1 MGVYHLMGLGRSPGA
16 ITGPLSYLSHRYQR
30 WNTDDQ
36 RFFSRSGEVVQR
48 RRGDKVGDVQALILF
63 TTREV
68 LTGQDQGSPF
78 ISYNYIE
85 NPPGRTVQEPEKQGG
100 PMARPAPDVASSS
113 GSYGFRPAGRSP
125 FALTKARTMQRV
137 ETSFLSPWPHEP
149 SGC

>member
-100 PMARPAPDVASSS
+100 PMKAVLGHLLRREWPGISGDRSS
-113 GSYGFRPAGRSP
+113 GPLFWCQVDRRG
-125 FALTKARTMQRV
+125 
-137 ETSFLSPWPHEP
+137 
-149 SGC
+149 